1 MFSEAI
7 GELVTIEPEELMP
20 VSSSRWWDA
29 PPKIIG
35 MILEVEDYAVAQ
47 VQREAKVH
55 VITDVPGLAS
65 RICWIPVDHLHY
77 LDPANA

>member
-1 MFSEAI
+1 MFSDAV
-7 GELVTIEPEELMP
+7 GELVVIDPAQLMP
-20 VSSSRWWDA
+20 VTSDHWWDA

-35 MILEVEDYAVAQ
+35 MVLEVEDYAVAQ
-47 VQREAKVH
+47 REARVH

-77 LDPANA
+77 LDTTSA